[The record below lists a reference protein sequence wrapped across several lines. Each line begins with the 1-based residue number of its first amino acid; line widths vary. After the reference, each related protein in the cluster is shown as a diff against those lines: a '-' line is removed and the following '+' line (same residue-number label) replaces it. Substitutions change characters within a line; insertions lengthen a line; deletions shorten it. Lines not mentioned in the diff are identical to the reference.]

1 MTTDTF
7 SPAQNAPF
15 SFRPA
20 LLLGLLCFLASL
32 FCLELAAFGNKISPI
47 WYASAIM
54 TVAVFR
60 CRGPSLALILA
71 ACLFGT
77 LCANLLMFGLHW
89 SLLAFSLINLLQG
102 LTGGLLLRI
111 LLRPD
116 APLDSLMSWCKMVV
130 AVGILMPLLGALAA
144 IWWLHIIGGAPT
156 LHFFLTWIL
165 AEVIGMLALGPVCLL
180 WQPGYLRQQAQ
191 QHALLEPLATLVF
204 SLLLCCL
211 ALRFLPWPFTFVI
224 VILFWAAVRL
234 PRLEAFFVFFANISL
249 ASLLLAFNLIELHTV
264 NSAFRLTAPWLP
276 FLLVLIPS
284 HIMTMVMFSFREE
297 KKHISESE
305 QRFRNAME
313 YSAIGMALVTP
324 NGNWLQVNQALCRLL
339 GYQPHA
345 LQKLS
350 WQQITWPDDL
360 AADLQQAES
369 LLRGEQNYYTLE
381 KRYIRQ
387 DGEVVW
393 VLQAVSLMRDLEGN
407 PLYFISQI
415 EDISGLKQSQAE
427 NQRLMERITLANEAG
442 GIGVWEWNVATNEM
456 SWDKRMFA
464 IYELELTD
472 RPTYKFWLRRL
483 HPDDRPMAEEAVRR
497 ALEEGEPFTLEC
509 RILTRHGIRYIRSQ
523 ADSLLS
529 PEGDITRML
538 GINQDVTELRMLTEA
553 LYQEKERMH
562 ITLDAIGEAVIST
575 DEELR
580 VTFMNPVAEQ
590 MSGWTQEQAEGK
602 PISDILRITHGAHG
616 PEMENILRSN
626 LPQNATVTELDRDLI
641 LHNASGEQ
649 FAIHYSLTPLKTLTG
664 ENIGSVLVIQDV
676 SESREMLKRL
686 HYSASHDM
694 LTRLPNR
701 TSFEHQLKRLL
712 LSAAEQQHVLA
723 FIDLDRFKAVNDS
736 AGHAAG
742 DALLRELAEI
752 MSHLLRGNDF
762 LARLGGDEF
771 GLLLPD
777 CGIGDASNVVQRI
790 VTAIND
796 YRFLWEGKLHR
807 IGASAGLTQIDA
819 HNNHSS
825 EVLAQADLACYNAKH
840 NGRGQLSVYE
850 TRLQQSQAVTL
861 SHEDIVRLIE
871 QPMRWQA
878 WAVCAPHTTQSANFH
893 LLQPRLTD
901 SQGHEIDVEA
911 FRASLADEALCERLD
926 RALLDSFFSRH
937 ATGVAHKALNVV
949 LPLSGES
956 LLNSRTLSQLIDTL
970 AAGPL
975 RGERVIISLETS
987 ALLNHTEALRPVL
1000 LQLRQLGCP
1009 ILLRHFGRNLEAF
1022 ERLPQAD
1029 IDFLQLAPDLIANV
1043 HFSLMDEML
1052 VSIIH
1057 GQAQRLN
1064 IATVAGPVEL
1074 PVALTTLASIGI
1086 NAVWGPAVNG
1096 GEPLCALLENSFFA
1110 IK

>member
-7 SPAQNAPF
+7 SPAQNDPF
-15 SFRPA
+15 SLRPA
-20 LLLGLLCFLASL
+20 LLLGLLCFFASL
-32 FCLELAAFGNKISPI
+32 FCLELSAFDNPISPI
-47 WYASAIM
+47 WYATAIM
-54 TVAVFR
+54 TMTVFR
-60 CRGPSLALILA
+60 CRDRSLALWLA
-71 ACLFGT
+71 ACLIGT
-77 LCANLLMFGLHW
+77 LCANLLMFGPRW
-89 SLLAFSLINLLQG
+89 GLLAFSLINLLQG
-102 LTGGLLLRI
+102 ILGGLLLRM
-111 LLRPD
+111 LLRAE
-116 APLDSLMSWCKMVV
+116 APLGSLLSWCKMVV
-130 AVGILMPLLGALAA
+130 AAGMLMPLLGGLMAT
-144 IWWLHIIGGAPT
+144 WWLHIIGGAPD
-156 LHFFLTWIL
+156 LHFFSTWVLSEI
-165 AEVIGMLALGPVCLL
+165 IGMLALGPVCLL
-180 WQPGYLRQQAQ
+180 WQSGYLRQQAQ
-191 QHALLEPLATLVF
+191 QQALLEPLATLAV

-224 VILFWAAVRL
+224 VILFWVAVRL
-234 PRLEAFFVFFANISL
+234 PRLDAFFVFFANVSL
-249 ASLLLAFNLIELHTV
+249 MSLMLALNLIELRAA
-264 NSAFRLTAPWLP
+264 SPAFIITAPWLP

-284 HIMTMVMFSFREE
+284 HIMTLVMFSFREE

-324 NGNWLQVNQALCRLL
+324 QGKWLQVNQALCRLL
-339 GYQPHA
+339 GYPPHQ
-345 LQKLS
+345 LQQMS

-387 DGEVVW
+387 DGEAVW
-393 VLQAVSLMRDLEGN
+393 VLQAVSLMRDVDGH

-415 EDISGLKQSQAE
+415 EDISDLKQSEAE

-442 GIGVWEWNVATNEM
+442 GIGVWEWDVTHDVM

-464 IYELELTD
+464 IYELEPTD
-472 RPTYKFWLRRL
+472 RPTYEFWLARL
-483 HPDDRPMAEEAVRR
+483 HPDDRAMAEEAVRR
-497 ALEEGEPFTLEC
+497 ALEESVPFTMDC
-509 RILTRHGIRYIRSQ
+509 RILTRNGIRYIRTQ
-523 ADSLLS
+523 AESLLNE
-529 PEGDITRML
+529 EGAIARML

-580 VTFMNPVAEQ
+580 VTFMNPIAEQ

-602 PISDILRITHGAHG
+602 PVGDILRITHGAQG

-626 LPQNATVTELDRDLI
+626 LPQAAAVTDLDRDLI
-641 LHNASGEQ
+641 LHNANGEQ
-649 FAIHYSLTPLKTLTG
+649 FAIHYSLTPLTTLTG
-664 ENIGSVLVIQDV
+664 ESIGSVLVIQDV

-701 TSFEHQLKRLL
+701 ASFEHQLKRLL
-712 LSAAEQQHVLA
+712 LAAAEQQHVLT

-742 DALLRELAEI
+742 DALLRELAE
-752 MSHLLRGNDF
+752 MMGHLLRGNDF

-777 CGIGDASNVVQRI
+777 CGIDDARKVVQRI

-796 YRFLWEGKLHR
+796 HRFLWEGKLHR
-807 IGASAGLTQIDA
+807 IGASAGLTLISA
-819 HNNHSS
+819 HNCQSS

-850 TRLQQSQAVTL
+850 TRLQQRQDFAL
-861 SHEDIVRLIE
+861 SHDDMVKLIE

-878 WAVCAPHTTQSANFH
+878 WAVSAPHTPQSANFH

-911 FRASLADEALCERLD
+911 FRASLSDETLCERLD

-937 ATGVAHKALNVV
+937 ASGISHKALNVV
-949 LPLSGES
+949 LPLSGEG
-956 LLNSRTLSQLIDTL
+956 LLNPRTLNQLLEQL

-975 RGERVIISLETS
+975 RGELVTISLEAS
-987 ALLNHTEALRPVL
+987 ALLNHVDALHPALR
-1000 LQLRQLGCP
+1000 QLRQLGCR

-1022 ERLPQAD
+1022 DHLPQAD

-1074 PVALTTLASIGI
+1074 PIALTALASIGI
-1086 NAVWGPAVNG
+1086 EAVWGSAVNG
-1096 GEPLCALLENSFFA
+1096 GEPLGALLENSFFA